1 MHARQCILVE
11 SVCVG
16 ARALYSGS
24 KMHNV
29 AVFVSEWVFICMCLL
44 TVGSV
49 PGPAHLLAS
58 PKSDIIETQ

>member
-1 MHARQCILVE
+1 M
-11 SVCVG
+11 CVG
-16 ARALYSGS
+16 ARALCSGS

-44 TVGSV
+44 MVGSV